1 MGFMDVTLPIEIER
15 KFSVKHL
22 PEGLENYTQH
32 HITQGYISIGNDG
45 KEIRLR
51 GKDDEFFLTVK
62 SGGGLVRSEYEI
74 KITRE
79 QFQDL
84 WPATEGKRLEKTRYI
99 IPDNIELDIY
109 QGDLEGLITAEVEFK
124 SEKDSEAFVPPDW
137 FDEELTYDKKYK
149 NQSLVQEGSA
159 ILS

>member
-1 MGFMDVTLPIEIER
+1 MDVTSPIEIER
-15 KFSVKHL
+15 KFSVKYL
-22 PEGLENYTQH
+22 PDGLEKYAQH
-32 HITQGYISIGNDG
+32 HIAQGYISIGSDG

-51 GKDDEFFLTVK
+51 SKDHEYFLTVK
-62 SGGGLVRSEYEI
+62 SGGSLVRAEYEI
-74 KITRE
+74 EISRD

-109 QGDLEGLITAEVEFK
+109 HGDLEGLMTAEVEFK
-124 SEKDSEAFVPPDW
+124 SEEESEDFTPPDW

-149 NQSLVQEGSA
+149 NQSLALEGSP

>member
-1 MGFMDVTLPIEIER
+1 MDVSLPIEIER

-22 PEGLENYTQH
+22 PDGLENYPQH
-32 HITQGYISIGNDG
+32 HIVQGYISIGNDG

-51 GKDDEFFLTVK
+51 NKDNDYFLTVK

-74 KITRE
+74 KLTQE

-84 WPATEGKRLEKTRYI
+84 WPATDGKRLEKTRYF
-99 IPDNIELDIY
+99 IPGNIELDIY
-109 QGDLEGLITAEVEFK
+109 SGDLEGLITAEVEFK
-124 SEKDSEAFVPPDW
+124 SEKDSEEFTPPDW

-149 NQSLVQEGSA
+149 NQSLAVEGSPA
-159 ILS
+159 LS